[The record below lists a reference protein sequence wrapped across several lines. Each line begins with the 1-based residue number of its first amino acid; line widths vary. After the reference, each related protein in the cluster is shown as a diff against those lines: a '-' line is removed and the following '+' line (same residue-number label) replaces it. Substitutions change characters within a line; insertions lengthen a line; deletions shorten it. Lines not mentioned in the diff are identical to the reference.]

1 MNWLNPRLELFPYDD
16 KDPLLSWVSDE
27 LEKQCLQSLYE
38 NSDETGSTSGQWT
51 IPDMDSFSSSGVNDL
66 DSFGNHSYLEGDD
79 LRNED
84 NMVPIGSGE
93 NSLCGSLEEMM
104 VSPLPQDKNDCVN
117 TSTALDG
124 LLPQEVTPENR
135 VCASSS
141 LSYVDHSYVDFS
153 KVDDRKV
160 TSASCILGEK
170 LFAIMEFGGATC
182 KEHVGIIGGDSQSV
196 AKAKNRTRNKFPK
209 KLMTL
214 LDDNPSSDIISWLPH
229 GRGFI
234 VKDSKRFIS
243 DIHPKYFTNSIQYK
257 TFIRMLNMWDFKRI
271 TKGPDC
277 GAYYH
282 QMFLKGMPNLV
293 VKMQHMRRKNGGK
306 RLIAN
311 PKDEPN
317 FYALSKTRPLKSCRM
332 N

>member
-1 MNWLNPRLELFPYDD
+1 
-16 KDPLLSWVSDE
+16 
-27 LEKQCLQSLYE
+27 
-38 NSDETGSTSGQWT
+38 
-51 IPDMDSFSSSGVNDL
+51 
-66 DSFGNHSYLEGDD
+66 
-79 LRNED
+79 
-84 NMVPIGSGE
+84 
-93 NSLCGSLEEMM
+93 
-104 VSPLPQDKNDCVN
+104 
-117 TSTALDG
+117 
-124 LLPQEVTPENR
+124 
-135 VCASSS
+135 
-141 LSYVDHSYVDFS
+141 
-153 KVDDRKV
+153 
-160 TSASCILGEK
+160 
-170 LFAIMEFGGATC
+170 
-182 KEHVGIIGGDSQSV
+182 
-196 AKAKNRTRNKFPK
+196 
-209 KLMTL
+209 